1 MRLIDAD
8 ELKRSISQNNKIPRI
23 FQQVINAQPTVYD
36 IDKIVEE
43 LEEVAYVHEDVNSFI
58 DLEDAIEIVKRGC
71 VGTDDV
77 CEWKYPKEIMDNT
90 EFEVSCNSRPLKR
103 GIVPNN
109 FSFYDFKYCPYCGKK
124 IKVVE

>member
-1 MRLIDAD
+1 MDRLTLDEIIKEQPVAYDFDKVVDMLKNASMAD
-8 ELKRSISQNNKIPRI
+8 RYDGMGGYVGKR
-23 FQQVINAQPTVYD
+23 TVYLD
-36 IDKIVEE
+36 
-43 LEEVAYVHEDVNSFI
+43 
-58 DLEDAIEIVKRGC
+58 DAIEIVKQVGA
-71 VGTDDV
+71 GTDDV